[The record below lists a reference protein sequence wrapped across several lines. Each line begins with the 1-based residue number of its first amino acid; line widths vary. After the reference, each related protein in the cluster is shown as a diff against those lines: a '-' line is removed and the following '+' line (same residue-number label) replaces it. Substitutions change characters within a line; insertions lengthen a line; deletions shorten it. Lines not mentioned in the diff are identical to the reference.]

1 MPGEQLCSSGIVAS
15 GEMMA
20 RQLIGVILTALL
32 ALPASAA
39 RGRAVAP
46 VIGDTFSIVF
56 LDGTAADG
64 AFIAAGGE
72 AWLDVKG
79 VSHDGSRREH
89 GTHVQRRFGVRVV
102 RTSGSA
108 SGTGTVT
115 ITARLESS
123 DGRTSM
129 RLDGKPLTEVPTI
142 VDAHAAIGTVGF
154 HILDIEISD
163 AVAPG
168 PIAAAVAWDVN
179 AQ

>member
-1 MPGEQLCSSGIVAS
+1 
-15 GEMMA
+15 MMT
-20 RQLIGVILTALL
+20 RQFALTMLLSLL

-39 RGRAVAP
+39 RGRAAAP
-46 VIGDTFSIVF
+46 VIGDSLSIVF
-56 LDGTAADG
+56 TDGTAADG
-64 AFIAAGGE
+64 AFIAAGGD

-79 VSHDGSRREH
+79 VSHNASGRER

-102 RTSGSA
+102 RTGGSA

-129 RLDGKPLTEVPTI
+129 RLDGKPLTEMPTI
-142 VDAHAAIGTVGF
+142 VDAHAAIGAVGF
-154 HILDIEISD
+154 HILEIEISD

-168 PIAAAVAWDVN
+168 PIAAAVSWEVTV
-179 AQ
+179 Q